1 MERGYNQATLY
12 YTLHIYVHCTLYSM
26 YQYTLYNI
34 DTVLLINGYSD
45 ENEHNKWDSTEAEF
59 MNVQFR

>member
-1 MERGYNQATLY
+1 
-12 YTLHIYVHCTLYSM
+12 M

-34 DTVLLINGYSD
+34 DYLRDREMSYFVLLLCIVCTVLLINGYSD
-45 ENEHNKWDSTEAEF
+45 ENEHNKWDSKETEF